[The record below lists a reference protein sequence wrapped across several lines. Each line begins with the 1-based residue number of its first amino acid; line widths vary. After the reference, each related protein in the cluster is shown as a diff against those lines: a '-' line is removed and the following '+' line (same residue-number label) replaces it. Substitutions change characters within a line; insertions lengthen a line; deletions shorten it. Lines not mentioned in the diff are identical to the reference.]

1 MARQQ
6 KGTVSTQYRE
16 ILRWG
21 NTMKLIQTIGCI
33 VFISVILLSVTAIA
47 ALANDDTNTDTTTY
61 DTTMYDTTTMKSY
74 PEIVAPNLIAA
85 FTATHDPNRP
95 LTIGFNDESIGEPVP
110 YIWGTKYGPMTYFWG
125 FGDNTTSILKNP
137 VHPFKEPGRYK
148 VYLRLKNAEGQVS
161 KAVMFINV
169 KS

>member
-1 MARQQ
+1 
-6 KGTVSTQYRE
+6 
-16 ILRWG
+16 
-21 NTMKLIQTIGCI
+21 MKLMQTISGI
-33 VFISVILLSVTAIA
+33 VLISVILLSVTTIA
-47 ALANDDTNTDTTTY
+47 ALANEYTNTDTTTY
-61 DTTMYDTTTMKSY
+61 DTNMSDSTTMKSY
-74 PEIVAPNLIAA
+74 PEVVAPNLIAA

-110 YIWGTKYGPMTYFWG
+110 YIWGTKYGLMEYFWG
-125 FGDNTTSILKNP
+125 FGDNTTSIEKNP